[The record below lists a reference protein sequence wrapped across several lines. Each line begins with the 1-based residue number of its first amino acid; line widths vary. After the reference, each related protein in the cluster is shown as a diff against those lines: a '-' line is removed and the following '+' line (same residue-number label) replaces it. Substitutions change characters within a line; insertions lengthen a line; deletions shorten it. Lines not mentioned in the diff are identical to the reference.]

1 MSLHLLAFPSR
12 RGMPNKGGGLV
23 LALGFGSA
31 GLASHHPVR
40 LCHRP
45 PPAVEGNKAKTAAIA
60 LFAHFALADPS
71 FARS

>member
-23 LALGFGSA
+23 GFGS
-31 GLASHHPVR
+31 GLW
-40 LCHRP
+40 LCWSRQLPPRPALPSP

-60 LFAHFALADPS
+60 LFCTFRLG
-71 FARS
+71 